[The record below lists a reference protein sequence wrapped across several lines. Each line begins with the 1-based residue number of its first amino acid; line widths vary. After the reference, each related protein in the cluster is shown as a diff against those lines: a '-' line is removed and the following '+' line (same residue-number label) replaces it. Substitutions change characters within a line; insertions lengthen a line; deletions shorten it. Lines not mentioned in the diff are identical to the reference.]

1 MEQSNLEKLYH
12 QHFNKTY
19 RSAYLVTG
27 DHQLAEDAAQEA
39 FLKAFAN
46 MEKLRDIE
54 KFGSWV
60 SVIAANYSIDLL
72 RKKKRM
78 VFTDSIAI
86 HADKNPEASP
96 QDSWEKIETA
106 QEVRD
111 ALLLLEPDEREILVL
126 KYFNDLSIDEIAS
139 AIETPSGT
147 IKSRLFRARK
157 KMQKLMQPKK
167 QEKRLMNKVSS
178 KL

>member
-12 QHFNKTY
+12 QHFNKAY

-46 MEKLRDIE
+46 MDKLRDQE

-60 SVIAANYSIDLL
+60 SVIASNYSIDLL

-86 HADKNPEASP
+86 HADKNPGTSP
-96 QDSWEKIETA
+96 QDNWEKTETA
-106 QEVRD
+106 QEVRE

-126 KYFNDLSIDEIAS
+126 KYFNDLSIEEIAS
-139 AIETPSGT
+139 AIDVPSGT

-157 KMQKLMQPKK
+157 KMQKILQPKN
-167 QEKRLMNKVSS
+167 QEKRLINKVSS
-178 KL
+178 KF

>member
-46 MEKLRDIE
+46 MDKLRDIE

-60 SVIAANYSIDLL
+60 NVIAANYSIDLL

-86 HADKNPEASP
+86 HADKNPGASP

-157 KMQKLMQPKK
+157 KMQKLLQPKK